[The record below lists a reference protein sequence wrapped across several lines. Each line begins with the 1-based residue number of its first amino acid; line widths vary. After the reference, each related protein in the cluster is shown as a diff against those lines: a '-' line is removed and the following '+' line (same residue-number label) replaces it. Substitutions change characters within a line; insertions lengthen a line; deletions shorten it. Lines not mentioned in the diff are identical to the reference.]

1 MSRHLKHRP
10 LKADTILGKAWERK
24 QEKQEY
30 QTEKWYSGYS
40 SRPRKPKVELLEVI
54 AHGPHRLQ
62 LVTHHTCIMFINT
75 PGFKLPIEPEGKML
89 SISRINTPIGAEYTV
104 TFAGEK
110 EWEYLKAVFA
120 AFAFMG
126 KI

>member
-1 MSRHLKHRP
+1 M
-10 LKADTILGKAWERK
+10 
-24 QEKQEY
+24 
-30 QTEKWYSGYS
+30 
-40 SRPRKPKVELLEVI
+40 ELLEVV

-62 LVTHHTCIMFINT
+62 LVTQHTCIMFINT
-75 PGFKLPIEPEGKML
+75 PGFKLPIEPEGNM
-89 SISRINTPIGAEYTV
+89 SIKRTNTLIGAEYHI
-104 TFAGEK
+104 TFAGSE

>member
-1 MSRHLKHRP
+1 M
-10 LKADTILGKAWERK
+10 
-24 QEKQEY
+24 
-30 QTEKWYSGYS
+30 
-40 SRPRKPKVELLEVI
+40 ELLEVV

-62 LVTHHTCIMFINT
+62 LVTKHTCIMFINT

-89 SISRINTPIGAEYTV
+89 SIKRTNTLIGAEYHV
-104 TFAGEK
+104 TFAGSA
-110 EWEYLKAVFA
+110 EWNYLKAVFA

>member
-1 MSRHLKHRP
+1 M
-10 LKADTILGKAWERK
+10 KAARRLQKSWERK
-24 QEKQEY
+24 FEEGNRQDRSFKY
-30 QTEKWYSGYS
+30 DLWKKKRDRT
-40 SRPRKPKVELLEVI
+40 KVELLEVV

-62 LVTHHTCIMFINT
+62 LVTKHTCIMFINT
-75 PGFKLPIEPEGKML
+75 PGFKLPIEPEGNM
-89 SISRINTPIGAEYTV
+89 SIKRTNTPIGAEYHV
-104 TFAGEK
+104 TFAGSE

>member
-1 MSRHLKHRP
+1 MRSKLQKS
-10 LKADTILGKAWERK
+10 WERK
-24 QEKQEY
+24 REEGNRQDHSIKFEFYKKKRER
-30 QTEKWYSGYS
+30 T
-40 SRPRKPKVELLEVI
+40 KVELLEVI

-62 LVTHHTCIMFINT
+62 LVTKNSCKMYINT
-75 PGFKLPIEPEGKML
+75 PDFKLPIEPEGNM
-89 SISRINTPIGAEYTV
+89 SIKRINTPIGAEYHV
-104 TFAGEK
+104 TFAGSE

>member
-1 MSRHLKHRP
+1 M
-10 LKADTILGKAWERK
+10 KAARCLQKSWERK
-24 QEKQEY
+24 FEEGDRQDRSFKYDHWKKKREK
-30 QTEKWYSGYS
+30 T
-40 SRPRKPKVELLEVI
+40 KVELLEVV

-62 LVTHHTCIMFINT
+62 LVTQHTCIMFINT

-89 SISRINTPIGAEYTV
+89 SIKRTNTPIGAEYHV
-104 TFAGEK
+104 TFAGSE
-110 EWEYLKAVFA
+110 EWEYLKTVFA